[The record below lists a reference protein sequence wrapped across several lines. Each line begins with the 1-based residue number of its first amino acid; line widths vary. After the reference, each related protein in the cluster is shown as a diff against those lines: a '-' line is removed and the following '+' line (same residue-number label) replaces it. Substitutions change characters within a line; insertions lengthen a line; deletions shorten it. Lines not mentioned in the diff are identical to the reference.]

1 MKNQIQ
7 VTLEDGIPNENTTTT
22 FIVTTEGYDIWFI
35 INKVSEFVKKNH
47 QYDTSMTIKVSSI
60 HDPSMVESLT
70 SQLGKSIIG
79 CVPFFIGLGDA
90 VRWNNSDVGFLV
102 LTPNPDSQTT
112 SVF

>member
-1 MKNQIQ
+1 MKNQIE

-22 FIVTTEGYDIWFI
+22 FIVSTEGYDTWFI

-90 VRWNNSDVGFLV
+90 VTEPKGYDPIWV
-102 LTPNPDSQTT
+102 
-112 SVF
+112 